1 MLCYVYK
8 YALAVI
14 LLSLAVSVQRLH
26 DTNKLD
32 WWF

>member
-1 MLCYVYK
+1 M
-8 YALAVI
+8 AVI